1 VNTEFLA
8 ITMFGM
14 LLILVIAGVPLFLSL
29 GGLGLIFGLIGWGPI
44 ALSQFINRIYGIM
57 ANEVLPAVP
66 LFIFMGYVLERSGAA
81 EKLFGTM
88 HVAMGSLR
96 GGIALATVLICTLFA
111 ACTGIVGASVT
122 TMGLLALPPMIKR
135 GYNKSLA
142 TGCICAGGTLGILI
156 PPSIMLV
163 LYGPMAA
170 LSVSKLFMGAVVPGL
185 VLSALYLTYI
195 SVRCLLQPSLAPV
208 AMAEEKAEIRLGRLA
223 LQLLRYL
230 IPPLFLIL
238 AVMGSIFFGV
248 CAITEAAAMGA
259 FGAILVAAAY
269 RRLNWK
275 MLKESVYLNLK
286 TTSMVMFV
294 TIGAVIF
301 SGVFMALGGGDLI
314 GGVLLGLP
322 FGKWGILAALM
333 VVIVVLG
340 MFIDWIGILFIVVPV
355 FTPIGVALGFD
366 PLWFAL
372 VICVNL
378 QMSFLTP
385 PFAYAMFYLKGVAPP
400 DVTMAD
406 IYRGVIP
413 FVLLQAIGLGL
424 VIIFPTLALWLPG
437 LMYS

>member
-1 VNTEFLA
+1 MNTEFLA

-14 LLILVIAGVPLFLSL
+14 LLILVIAGVPLFVSL

-66 LFIFMGYVLERSGAA
+66 LFIFMGYILERSGAA

-111 ACTGIVGASVT
+111 ACTGIIGASVT
-122 TMGLLALPPMIKR
+122 TMGLLALTPMIKR
-135 GYNKSLA
+135 GYDKPLA
-142 TGCICAGGTLGILI
+142 AGCICAGGTLGILI

-195 SVRCLLQPSLAPV
+195 SVRCHLQPKMGPV
-208 AMAEEKAEIRLGRLA
+208 ASIEERRAIGGKLV
-223 LQLLRYL
+223 LQLLLYL

-259 FGAILVAAAY
+259 FGAILVAATY

-301 SGVFMALGGGDLI
+301 SGVFMALGGGDLL
-314 GGVLLGLP
+314 GRVLLGLP

-333 VVIVVLG
+333 VIIVVLG
-340 MFIDWIGILFIVVPV
+340 MFIDWIGILFIVVPI

-424 VIIFPTLALWLPG
+424 VIIFPSLALWLPG
-437 LMYS
+437 KMYG

>member
-1 VNTEFLA
+1 VSPEYLA
-8 ITMFGM
+8 ITMFAA

-44 ALSQFINRIYGIM
+44 ALNQFINRIYGIM

-66 LFIFMGYVLERSGAA
+66 LFIFMGYILERSGAA
-81 EKLFGTM
+81 ERLFGTM

-111 ACTGIVGASVT
+111 ACTGIIGASVT
-122 TMGLLALPPMIKR
+122 TMGLLALSPMIKR
-135 GYNKSLA
+135 GYDKALA

-195 SVRCLLQPSLAPV
+195 SVRCRLQPEMAPV
-208 AMAEEKAEIRLGRLA
+208 VSIEERRAIPGGKLV
-223 LQLLRYL
+223 LQLLLYL
-230 IPPLFLIL
+230 LPPLFLIL
-238 AVMGSIFFGV
+238 AVMGSIFFGL

-301 SGVFMALGGGDLI
+301 SGVFMALGGGDFM
-314 GGVLLGLP
+314 GKVLLGLP
-322 FGKWGILAALM
+322 FGKWGVLAALM
-333 VVIVVLG
+333 VIIVILG
-340 MFIDWIGILFIVVPV
+340 MFIDWIGILFIVVPI
-355 FTPIGVALGFD
+355 FTPIGAALGFN

-400 DVTMAD
+400 EVTMAD
-406 IYRGVIP
+406 IYRGVVP
-413 FVLLQAIGLGL
+413 FVILQAVGLAL
-424 VIIFPTLALWLPG
+424 VIIFPPLALWLPG
-437 LMYS
+437 KMYG